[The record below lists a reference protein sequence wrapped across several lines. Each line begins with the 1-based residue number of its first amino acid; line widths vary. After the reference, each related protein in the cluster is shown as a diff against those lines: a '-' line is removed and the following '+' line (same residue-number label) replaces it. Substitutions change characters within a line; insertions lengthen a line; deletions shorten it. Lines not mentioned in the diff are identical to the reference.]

1 MIRHDTVVELL
12 QQRQEKDIQQLN
24 KVSTHIHTY
33 TSLAHDKYAL
43 SLSLS
48 LSSVPNRVS

>member
-24 KVSTHIHTY
+24 KVSTHIHTHH
-33 TSLAHDKYAL
+33 SHMISML

-48 LSSVPNRVS
+48 LSLSLFSP